1 MSIHYRFATLSD
13 STLVL
18 NWRNDPS
25 VRRNSRNETEI
36 AIDAH
41 NSWFAVRVNNFGT
54 EPIFIFSDEGAD
66 IGFTRLDLIDSDKGL
81 FEVSI
86 AVASSMR
93 GKGYGSTMLKMTLE
107 AAQLL
112 PGASEI
118 QATVLTD
125 NFVSLKLFETFGF
138 KIFSSS
144 VDFVNLKLVFSKQ
157 VLD

>member
-66 IGFTRLDLIDSDKGL
+66 IGFTRLDLIDPD
-81 FEVSI
+81 
-86 AVASSMR
+86 
-93 GKGYGSTMLKMTLE
+93 
-107 AAQLL
+107 
-112 PGASEI
+112 
-118 QATVLTD
+118 
-125 NFVSLKLFETFGF
+125 
-138 KIFSSS
+138 
-144 VDFVNLKLVFSKQ
+144 
-157 VLD
+157 